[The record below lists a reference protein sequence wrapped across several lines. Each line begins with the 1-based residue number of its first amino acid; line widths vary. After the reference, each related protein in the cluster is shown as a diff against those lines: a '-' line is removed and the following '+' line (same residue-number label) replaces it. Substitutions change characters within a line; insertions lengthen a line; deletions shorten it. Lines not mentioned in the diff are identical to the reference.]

1 MDCASEDELLDAYGG
16 GCITHKQLEEDREF
30 FKEASKSKEIGLR
43 GYEGT
48 LKAIQEAV
56 TELYE
61 LEGDDEREAEYKA
74 KEKEKKTKET
84 HDRMWGIKE

>member
-1 MDCASEDELLDAYGG
+1 M
-16 GCITHKQLEEDREF
+16 EEGRKF

-48 LKAIQEAV
+48 LKTLKEAV
-56 TELYE
+56 AELYE

-74 KEKEKKTKET
+74 KEKEKKEKET
-84 HDRMWGIKE
+84 HNKMWGIEE